1 MRPMEKVPPQN
12 LEAERAILGAAMIDP
27 DAMMEVSDKLRPEYF
42 YKEAHKEIYDAA
54 LTLYRENE
62 PVDLVTVAE
71 LLKRRKSL
79 DAVGGRAYLAELTAA
94 VVSTANVEQYARIV
108 EEKYVLRSLIR
119 ASSEIQ
125 EDSYSSERE
134 TAEILEGAEEKI
146 FAISQKRQ
154 RKTVSHIRD
163 VVDQSLKHI
172 TELAASDRSLR
183 GLTTGYIEL
192 DNLTSGLQK
201 SDLIIVAA
209 RPAMGKTAFVL
220 NLAVNG
226 AKAGARVLLF
236 NLEMGEEQLTERM
249 ISAESLVELKKL
261 REGNLDEEE
270 FGKLGDGAARLDDLE
285 IYIDDTPGITPVEI
299 KNKCKRMKMEKGG
312 LDLVVIDYL
321 GLMSFEGKA
330 ENRNLEISA
339 ITRYLKQM
347 AREIDCPVVVLSQLN
362 REAARRGKRPMLQDL
377 RDSGSI
383 EQDADLVM
391 FLHRDEYF
399 EEENTTRPGECD
411 VIIAKNRNGPTGT
424 VTLTWMGKYTKFTNM
439 ARGI

>member
-183 GLTTGYIEL
+183 GLTTG
-192 DNLTSGLQK
+192 Q
-201 SDLIIVAA
+201 
-209 RPAMGKTAFVL
+209 
-220 NLAVNG
+220 
-226 AKAGARVLLF
+226 
-236 NLEMGEEQLTERM
+236 
-249 ISAESLVELKKL
+249 
-261 REGNLDEEE
+261 
-270 FGKLGDGAARLDDLE
+270 
-285 IYIDDTPGITPVEI
+285 
-299 KNKCKRMKMEKGG
+299 
-312 LDLVVIDYL
+312 
-321 GLMSFEGKA
+321 
-330 ENRNLEISA
+330 
-339 ITRYLKQM
+339 
-347 AREIDCPVVVLSQLN
+347 
-362 REAARRGKRPMLQDL
+362 
-377 RDSGSI
+377 
-383 EQDADLVM
+383 
-391 FLHRDEYF
+391 
-399 EEENTTRPGECD
+399 
-411 VIIAKNRNGPTGT
+411 
-424 VTLTWMGKYTKFTNM
+424 
-439 ARGI
+439 

>member
-1 MRPMEKVPPQN
+1 
-12 LEAERAILGAAMIDP
+12 
-27 DAMMEVSDKLRPEYF
+27 
-42 YKEAHKEIYDAA
+42 
-54 LTLYRENE
+54 
-62 PVDLVTVAE
+62 
-71 LLKRRKSL
+71 
-79 DAVGGRAYLAELTAA
+79 
-94 VVSTANVEQYARIV
+94 
-108 EEKYVLRSLIR
+108 
-119 ASSEIQ
+119 
-125 EDSYSSERE
+125 
-134 TAEILEGAEEKI
+134 
-146 FAISQKRQ
+146 
-154 RKTVSHIRD
+154 
-163 VVDQSLKHI
+163 
-172 TELAASDRSLR
+172 
-183 GLTTGYIEL
+183 
-192 DNLTSGLQK
+192 
-201 SDLIIVAA
+201 
-209 RPAMGKTAFVL
+209 
-220 NLAVNG
+220 
-226 AKAGARVLLF
+226 
-236 NLEMGEEQLTERM
+236 MGEEQLTERM

-347 AREIDCPVVVLSQLN
+347 AREIDCPVVLLSQLN